1 VDRLRALRN
10 SPAQLHD
17 FAIEVLADEGNPE
30 IAKVALQSLGESIQP
45 ADAPVLRSLYNH
57 FDTDGPK
64 RDPGGDV
71 RVEVLRAL
79 WPLRSAADRELA
91 MHARN
96 TFERTLQSTGEMI
109 RAAGLALLGVLDPA
123 RGAQEAVLVLG
134 KDDLDPLRASSAM
147 TGEPALTAVRL
158 LSSLGETNV
167 LLLYAL
173 SGRAPTTEVTGEALR
188 GLSSLGSEVLAP
200 LLSNLISSRD
210 DGLLVAACDVLVE
223 LPWSPDAASL
233 LDRLLDAPDRGEVY
247 EFIVSAIVASRRTEM
262 ISRMLEAL
270 PREMSQRRLTAA
282 LEALRLAPPTSDVTS
297 MVSEL
302 EARLARQK
310 PAAR

>member
-1 VDRLRALRN
+1 MVAGAKSAPSPTQPWASKRRGSGNCQGLAGNSCGARTVRDSTCSGMALPSESVSCQDIGKPCAAVTPAANGTGLLRGRVRAMPRKSSSGTEARRRVDRLRALRN

-109 RAAGLALLGVLDPA
+109 R
-123 RGAQEAVLVLG
+123 
-134 KDDLDPLRASSAM
+134 
-147 TGEPALTAVRL
+147 
-158 LSSLGETNV
+158 
-167 LLLYAL
+167 
-173 SGRAPTTEVTGEALR
+173 
-188 GLSSLGSEVLAP
+188 
-200 LLSNLISSRD
+200 
-210 DGLLVAACDVLVE
+210 
-223 LPWSPDAASL
+223 
-233 LDRLLDAPDRGEVY
+233 
-247 EFIVSAIVASRRTEM
+247 
-262 ISRMLEAL
+262 
-270 PREMSQRRLTAA
+270 
-282 LEALRLAPPTSDVTS
+282 
-297 MVSEL
+297 
-302 EARLARQK
+302 
-310 PAAR
+310 